1 MKKPGFGTQCLM
13 ALGLGAVFG
22 LWAPAVLLNI
32 VAPLGSMFIQL
43 LKMII
48 LPLTFPL
55 IVTSFAK
62 MEDAAHIQILGFKT
76 FLWFFVTAIIAASI
90 GVGVGLLF
98 HPGGDFAKVAAG
110 QLDQVPPFVQIILN
124 MIPGNLVNQ
133 AASGQIIPIIIF
145 AVIFGV
151 ALALVG
157 EEARPVRDFFAGF
170 SLVMFKITRWI
181 IRLAPIGIFSLI
193 SQVTATYGIHGLL
206 PFASFILTIY
216 FACFL
221 QLLVYA
227 GLIVAM
233 VRVNPITY
241 FKAIWPCMLTA
252 FTTSSSLG
260 TLPVTISTLTQRVR
274 VPEQVASFVAPL
286 GATMKMDGCGAIYPA
301 IVALFTAA
309 LFHIHLDFSQYVMII
324 ITCAIATIG
333 TAGVPGTASVMAMVV
348 LSSIGLP
355 FVGLA
360 MVVGI
365 DKVIDMV
372 RTTVNVTGTATC
384 TTIVAATAKTDW
396 RRQIQIGLGLK
407 Q

>member
-1 MKKPGFGTQCLM
+1 MRKIGFGFQCLI
-13 ALGLGAVFG
+13 ALFFGALFG
-22 LWAPAVLLNI
+22 LWAHPDVVKM
-32 VAPLGSMFIQL
+32 VAPLGDAFIQL

-48 LPLTFPL
+48 IPLTFPL
-55 IVTSFAK
+55 IVTSFAN
-62 MEDAAHIQILGFKT
+62 MEDIAHIQMLGLKT
-76 FLWFFVTAIIAASI
+76 FFWFLVTALIAASI
-90 GVGVGLLF
+90 GLGTGLFF
-98 HPGGDFAKVAAG
+98 HPGGDFTNFAQG
-110 QLDQVPPFVQIILN
+110 QLDTVPPFAQIILN
-124 MIPGNLVNQ
+124 MIPGNLINQ
-133 AASGQIIPIIIF
+133 GASGQIIPIIIF

-157 EEARPVRDFFAGF
+157 EEARPVRDFFAAF
-170 SLVMFKITRWI
+170 SKVMFKITRWI
-181 IRLAPIGIFSLI
+181 IRLAPIGIFALI
-193 SQVTATYGIHGLL
+193 SQVTSTYGIHGLL

-227 GLIVAM
+227 ILITGM
-233 VRVNPITY
+233 VRVNPVHY

-260 TLPVTISTLTQRVR
+260 TLPVTVNTLIKRVG
-274 VPEQVASFVAPL
+274 VPEQVASFVTPL

-301 IVALFTAA
+301 IVAVFTAG
-309 LFHIHLDFSQYVMII
+309 LFHIHLGLEQYFII
-324 ITCAIATIG
+324 IVTCAIATIG

-355 FVGLA
+355 FAGLA

-384 TTIVAATAKTDW
+384 ATIVASSAKPDW
-396 RRQIQIGLGLK
+396 RKSIQNVLAKI
-407 Q
+407 